1 MKRPLRSLAPALVL
15 AALALPRPAA
25 AITCDE
31 IMNMVAVN
39 VPVNIVVQ
47 TMRDSGD
54 TFDDAD
60 IACLRDRGAPAEIM
74 AQAERQKASDEPM
87 PMPEEEDVPMPSS
100 SFDEDEDITSGRRT
114 TTKPAEVDLSDGP
127 STSGAPPTIEDAI
140 SEYQAKRYLA
150 SSLRLYEALQAGSY
164 PDAMPDIHYYLARN
178 LEAMEMYHTAQYHY
192 LWVVRK
198 APDSQYFDYSLP
210 RLVAIAEYTG
220 DDTELASLVKRG
232 GLSPDSYP
240 RQAKDHLYF
249 MLGTQLYQDED
260 LRGAREAFA
269 QVGANSVLGLKA
281 KYLEGV
287 IANEQGKLKSAVRAF
302 RDVYREEVDP
312 RNEREAQEL
321 VELKDMA
328 LINTARIYYSIEQF
342 DQANTYYG
350 MVARDSNFWATS
362 LFENAWTTFM
372 LNDLNKSLGLLL
384 TVRSPFFRQ
393 DEFLPEAS
401 VLRALTY
408 FNLCEYPRVEEIL
421 IAFENDHRPIYEELR
436 DFVEQYSS
444 NEGRQMA
451 DQAWDA
457 YFGSDRRETTLPKG
471 LFDRILRNQDL
482 QGVVRHLEAMDAEQA
497 LIDGQKAQWA
507 DSIGPYLKQI
517 LEKDRERLKR
527 RAGILMLREMA
538 RQANYLNEQL
548 TQSEIIRFEVVDAQ
562 RVDYQYKASNVEL
575 GDSAGTVDLDFATA
589 VDWIYWP
596 FNGEYWSDELGYY
609 EYTEQGSCN

>member
-31 IMNMVAVN
+31 IMNMVNVN

-54 TFDDAD
+54 TFDKDD
-60 IACLRDRGAPAEIM
+60 LACLRAAGAPDAVI
-74 AQAERQKASDEPM
+74 AQAERQAASSEPVPMPDDEAEPM
-87 PMPEEEDVPMPSS
+87 PRS
-100 SFDEDEDITSGRRT
+100 SFDDDEDIAGSRRAPP
-114 TTKPAEVDLSDGP
+114 KDVDLSDGP
-127 STSGAPPTIEDAI
+127 STSGAPPSIEDAI
-140 SEYQAKRYLA
+140 SEYQSKRYLA
-150 SSLRLYEALQAGSY
+150 SSLRLYEALESGAY
-164 PDAMPDIHYYLARN
+164 PDSMPDIHYYLARN
-178 LEAMEMYHTAQYHY
+178 LEALEMYHTAQYHY
-192 LWVVRK
+192 LWVVKK
-198 APDSQYFDYSLP
+198 ARGSQYFDYALP
-210 RLVAIAEYTG
+210 RLVAIAEFTG
-220 DDTELASLVKRG
+220 DDTELASLVRRE
-232 GLSPDSYP
+232 GLSPESYP

-249 MLGTQLYQDED
+249 LLGTQLYRDED

-269 QVGANSVLGLKA
+269 QVGASTVLGLKA

-312 RNEREAQEL
+312 RTDREAAEL
-321 VELKDMA
+321 VQLKDMA
-328 LINTARIYYSIEQF
+328 LINTARIYYSIERF
-342 DQANTYYG
+342 DEANTYYD
-350 MVARDSNFWATS
+350 MVARDSSYWGTA
-362 LFENAWTTFM
+362 LFENAWATFM

-384 TVRSPFFRQ
+384 TVRSPFFRE
-393 DEFLPEAS
+393 DEFLPEAT

-408 FNLCEYPRVEEIL
+408 FNLCEYERVEKIL
-421 IAFENDHRPIYEELR
+421 LGFEDDYRPMYEEMR
-436 DFVEQYSS
+436 DFVEQYSG
-444 NEGRQMA
+444 NEGKKMA

-457 YFGSDRRETTLPKG
+457 YFGRERRETVLPKAV
-471 LFDRILRNQDL
+471 FDRILRNQDL
-482 QGVVRHLEAMDAEQA
+482 QGVVRHLELMDAEQA
-497 LIDGQKAQWA
+497 LVDGQKAQWA
-507 DSIGPYLKQI
+507 DTLGPYLKEI

-538 RQANYLNEQL
+538 RQANFLNEQL

-575 GDSAGTVDLDFATA
+575 QDSAGSVDLDFATA
-589 VDWIYWP
+589 VDWMYWP